1 MPGGGG
7 STTTTSRAS
16 HATHQPP
23 SVAGLYSLAVSY
35 INQTDRYLGEIPA
48 VSNTAELLGMRPIHL
63 PIALLCLGFLFVGRL
78 EDLILG
84 IVGFFYPAW
93 SSFKAIEKNDQS
105 EAQQWLSYW
114 VVYAAFSFIEIFG
127 DFVLFW
133 IPFYYIL
140 KLLFLFWLF
149 LPQYQGATVVYQNVL
164 RPLLQQHRHRIDNVI
179 ERVTSVGLQ
188 EPQDVA
194 DQTVRRRRP

>member
-1 MPGGGG
+1 MPGVG
-7 STTTTSRAS
+7 RAS
-16 HATHQPP
+16 PAPVTSSSP
-23 SVAGLYSLAVSY
+23 SFAGLYSLACAYV
-35 INQTDRYLGEIPA
+35 NQTDKYLGEIPA
-48 VSNTAELLGMRPIHL
+48 VSNTAELLGMRPVHL
-63 PIALLCLGFLFVGRL
+63 PIALICLGFLFVGRL

-93 SSFKAIEKNDQS
+93 SSFKAIEKNDLGG
-105 EAQQWLSYW
+105 AHQWLAYW
-114 VVYAAFSFIEIFG
+114 VVYAAFSFIEIFS

-149 LPQYQGATVVYQNVL
+149 LPQYQGATVVYQNIL

-179 ERVTSVGLQ
+179 ERVANVGSLQ
-188 EPQDVA
+188 ETQDVT